1 MNAIVLHPSKLNNRT
16 ATDINLPRAS
26 IVVGSS
32 PLRLDSH
39 QAEVEKIVNAS
50 KSHVVK
56 GGNGVRDD
64 LPGIKKN
71 KFGYKIRLWIM
82 AEICWSEIAPRE

>member
-16 ATDINLPRAS
+16 ATDINLSRAS

-64 LPGIKKN
+64 LPGINKN
-71 KFGYKIRLWIM
+71 KYGYEIRL
-82 AEICWSEIAPRE
+82 